1 MKKQDILTPIGLL
14 VVVGVLFLGIAQGDT
29 GISVFIDIPSFAITV
44 GGSLAAILIT
54 FSLEDL
60 KQIPS
65 ALKICMTSN
74 NTYKMDLVDQF
85 IELSRKVRKDG
96 ILAIEGDVAEIED
109 EFLKKGLELVI
120 DGMEVESTRE
130 ILENEISSVEKKYD
144 MGSRMFKLWGS
155 FAPAMGMVGTLIGLI
170 QMLSGGLGNAD
181 VIASGMSKALITTF
195 YGTLFANT
203 LFNPIG
209 FNIQTKGEKEVEFME
224 MMVAGI
230 ISIQNG
236 ESSTVIE
243 GKLVTYLSDKE
254 RKTYYD
260 RSGADGGGHDNAA

>member
-120 DGMEVESTRE
+120 DGMEVESTR
-130 ILENEISSVEKKYD
+130 
-144 MGSRMFKLWGS
+144 
-155 FAPAMGMVGTLIGLI
+155 
-170 QMLSGGLGNAD
+170 
-181 VIASGMSKALITTF
+181 
-195 YGTLFANT
+195 
-203 LFNPIG
+203 
-209 FNIQTKGEKEVEFME
+209 
-224 MMVAGI
+224 
-230 ISIQNG
+230 
-236 ESSTVIE
+236 
-243 GKLVTYLSDKE
+243 
-254 RKTYYD
+254 
-260 RSGADGGGHDNAA
+260 